1 MLTKIRKKMKKTIL
15 ITNAVESDFE
25 LIAKILKEDGL
36 VVFPT
41 ETVYGLGAN
50 AFSEKA
56 VRKIFEVKG
65 RPPDNPLIVHID
77 STDMLEKLATDIPEI
92 AYDLFEKFSPGPLT
106 IILKKNFMVPDLV
119 TARLDTVAI
128 RIPAHPLALKLIKS
142 SGLPIAAPSANIS
155 GRPSPTNFEMAV
167 SEMNGLVD
175 AIIDGGQSNIGLEST
190 VIKIE
195 YNEVK
200 ILRPGA
206 ITEEDL
212 KNFLPQNFK
221 IMGSFKSEKV
231 ESPGMKYKHYKPKAK
246 VLLCEKDK
254 IKEAMKTYK
263 DQNVAFLLLENS
275 IPEDLTFVKYNSLK
289 DYAKNLYSDFYEMDK
304 KGVDI
309 IIAEKVEEK
318 GIGKAIM
325 NRLKKASG
333 GEEIIS

>member
-1 MLTKIRKKMKKTIL
+1 MKKTIL
-15 ITNAVESDFE
+15 ITKPTESDFE
-25 LIAKILKEDGL
+25 LIANILQNDGL

-50 AFSEKA
+50 ALSEKA

-65 RPPDNPLIVHID
+65 RPSDNPLIVHID
-77 STDMLEKLATDIPEI
+77 STNMLEKLATDIPEI
-92 AYDLFEKFSPGPLT
+92 AYELFEKFSPGPLT
-106 IILKKNFMVPDLV
+106 IILKKNSIVPNIV
-119 TARLDTVAI
+119 TAGLDTIAI
-128 RIPAHPLALKLIKS
+128 RIPAHPIALKLIKET
-142 SGLPIAAPSANIS
+142 GLPIAAPSANIS
-155 GRPSPTNFEMAV
+155 GRPSPTNFEMAIY
-167 SEMNGLVD
+167 EMNGKVD

-195 YNEVK
+195 KNEIK

-212 KNFLPQNFK
+212 IRVLPENFK
-221 IMGSFKSEKV
+221 IISSFKTEKV

-246 VLLCEKDK
+246 VILCEKNK
-254 IKEAMKTYK
+254 INEAKKIFKNYK
-263 DQNVAFLLLENS
+263 VAFLLFESSVSENS
-275 IPEDLTFVKYNSLK
+275 IYVKYNSLK

-304 KGVDI
+304 KDVDF